1 MKGNDTKILRSRIL
15 EYFPKE
21 AMEEI
26 KKLVYNNRV
35 NDINDK
41 VQILMGI
48 LDKYDIDYDELGTG
62 TNRTA
67 IFIDGYVFKIALDKL
82 GVRDNDQEFTLSEEL
97 QPYVIKVY
105 ETNGIIMVCEY
116 VVVITKEE
124 FAERKSQIKRIL
136 ADLSNEYLLGDIG
149 TINKNFANWGYRDNQ
164 ELVALDFAYIY
175 RIIGN
180 ELKCDCDVAP
190 MLEYTPDYDRL
201 VCPHCRKRFMFIDV
215 RRRISKDMEMQE
227 LEVSKARAYQ
237 ITEKIEKVETD
248 SVTVDEE
255 EHESETFKFSL
266 HDYIIYKDMEER
278 KAMEKQRLLEEEKQ
292 YNTIIDI
299 QADENPEDELFDEV
313 AMLLAVKNGE
323 LPPEA
328 VKAKAQ
334 YDEDD
339 DDDDWVEKISEDEYE
354 NTRLEIEKRNDE
366 LNQLINRMNKD
377 DDEDEN
383 EIETSEEDI
392 YEEILRLKN
401 KSVGSEDIVEP
412 EVVENE
418 KESEPDEEETR
429 VITVGTLG
437 PAEEVTQTG
446 YTLCRPV
453 KSAYIKK
460 TLRKSIVQEVK
471 EEPVPVKS
479 VSFQMLLDETISDTE
494 IEPVNDEEKAL
505 TEQISNLLVKYIAM
519 KGVETSELDLAIDL
533 SFTTQVHQEKVTDNE
548 IIIINNKSTE
558 VEEVE
563 PIVVETEHIEVQE
576 VKTEPVDEEES
587 DDEYGGYMEALM
599 GAYVQNDEDLD
610 GYQEG
615 KNYNVETTEILI
627 QDDDMLEEELKK
639 MYDEL

>member
-1 MKGNDTKILRSRIL
+1 
-15 EYFPKE
+15 
-21 AMEEI
+21 
-26 KKLVYNNRV
+26 
-35 NDINDK
+35 
-41 VQILMGI
+41 
-48 LDKYDIDYDELGTG
+48 
-62 TNRTA
+62 
-67 IFIDGYVFKIALDKL
+67 
-82 GVRDNDQEFTLSEEL
+82 
-97 QPYVIKVY
+97 
-105 ETNGIIMVCEY
+105 
-116 VVVITKEE
+116 
-124 FAERKSQIKRIL
+124 
-136 ADLSNEYLLGDIG
+136 
-149 TINKNFANWGYRDNQ
+149 
-164 ELVALDFAYIY
+164 
-175 RIIGN
+175 
-180 ELKCDCDVAP
+180 
-190 MLEYTPDYDRL
+190 
-201 VCPHCRKRFMFIDV
+201 
-215 RRRISKDMEMQE
+215 
-227 LEVSKARAYQ
+227 
-237 ITEKIEKVETD
+237 
-248 SVTVDEE
+248 
-255 EHESETFKFSL
+255 
-266 HDYIIYKDMEER
+266 
-278 KAMEKQRLLEEEKQ
+278 MEKQRLLEEEKQ

-299 QADENPEDELFDEV
+299 QEDENPEDELFDEV

-334 YDEDD
+334 YDEDE

-401 KSVGSEDIVEP
+401 TSVGSEDIVEP

-479 VSFQMLLDETISDTE
+479 VSFQMLLDETISYTE